1 MEIVDG
7 AWIFLAFILLMGLAL
22 VLGLYTRTGSGINH
36 HPYGKRYDGA
46 PGPTPTT
53 AASPVATASRRS
65 PAAGRAEACHC
76 SSADRRV
83 GHVVAAL
90 RLGDLPWW
98 VTIPLVDE
106 YRRLREDFAARD

>member
-46 PGPTPTT
+46 PGANT
-53 AASPVATASRRS
+53 
-65 PAAGRAEACHC
+65 
-76 SSADRRV
+76 DNRRV
-83 GHVVAAL
+83 TG
-90 RLGDLPWW
+90 
-98 VTIPLVDE
+98 
-106 YRRLREDFAARD
+106 RDGIATLTSRGTR